1 MLRNLTVGASHT
13 YHRNMSLKNEKGQI
27 LLIVILVMI
36 IALTVGLSIASR
48 TITNIRIARQ
58 NEESQRA
65 FQAAEAGVDQAL
77 NRVPTPG
84 AASVIQDSFG
94 NNSSFRTTLAS
105 SQGQT
110 LLVNGGEVVQQ
121 GVGADVW
128 LSQYSDNPAL
138 VYSNPMGNSSPNNI
152 FVYWGT
158 SDQNDCSQTGATRVI
173 PAIEVLLL
181 TGSKEHPTYTKQ
193 VYDASSCSVAPARIE
208 DATSVA
214 PGVYPAIQ
222 GVSFQYRTPAI
233 SISQGRIMKVV
244 PIFNSGVMGISS
256 ASEQFPSQ
264 GSLIVSE
271 GTSGD
276 VKRKITLFSSYPQ
289 IPLEIFPYNIIS
301 Q

>member
-1 MLRNLTVGASHT
+1 MPHNLTQRANQT
-13 YHRNMSLKNEKGQI
+13 YHGSMRIKDQRGQI

-84 AASVIQDSFG
+84 ATTVITDSFG
-94 NNSSFRTTLAS
+94 NNAEFNTQLTS
-105 SQGQT
+105 SQGT
-110 LLVNGGEVVQQ
+110 SLLINGGEIVQQ

-128 LSQYSDNPAL
+128 LSQYSDDPSL
-138 VYSNPMGNSSPNNI
+138 VYTNPMGNSSPNNI
-152 FVYWGT
+152 YIYWGT
-158 SDQNDCSQTGATRVI
+158 SDQDDCTQTGGASVI
-173 PAIEVLLL
+173 PALEVLLL
-181 TGSKEHPTYTKQ
+181 TGSKANPTYTKR
-193 VYDASSCSVAPARIE
+193 VFDVTPCASTPREIP
-208 DATSVA
+208 DATSVV
-214 PGVYPAIQ
+214 PNFYTVQ

-233 SISQGRIMKVV
+233 PISQGRVMKVI
-244 PIFNSGVMGISS
+244 PIFNSGVIGISS
-256 ASEQFPSQ
+256 DNEAFPSQ

-271 GTSGD
+271 GTAGD

-289 IPLEIFPYNIIS
+289 IPLEIFPYNVIS